1 MVVAVPI
8 RPPASEPAPQLSCIC
23 CGSVSHL
30 NPSHGPVLA
39 NRDEIEWQ
47 MLTQRDSYMD
57 AICHQ
62 IGDHLP
68 ESLIT
73 FVLRVMSH

>member
-1 MVVAVPI
+1 LSSFVEQHHAEVALCALVPI

-39 NRDEIEWQ
+39 NGDEVE
-47 MLTQRDSYMD
+47 R
-57 AICHQ
+57 
-62 IGDHLP
+62 
-68 ESLIT
+68 
-73 FVLRVMSH
+73 